1 MDNQNQ
7 TKAMKPHPVLLLAA
21 LCGGPLVL
29 QAQQPGKPDPNAPSP
44 PKAVVIKPDPNSPP
58 PVPAAAGTADPFIK
72 DGKPPP
78 AEPGAAAEIVECLVR
93 MEVFALPPS
102 DMRRAMKQF
111 PKQADLYAWLGAEWE
126 KPQAT
131 VKLERMD
138 VVRVRSGQRSK
149 IEGID
154 EYPYPTE
161 WDPPQIPQTIGI
173 GMPATSGGGGGE
185 GRPQVAP
192 GPPVDP
198 VVAPPAPELPAPA
211 PQVLPK
217 DPESPGLPLIQSPD
231 NIPGS
236 VPAGRLLPPWPAS
249 TATPSAF
256 ATKNTGWT
264 LEVSLTVSED
274 GRSANLEL
282 APMFA
287 RSAGMERGS
296 LDGQVTNAKFESR
309 QFSGSLTAMIGKPT
323 LAGTF
328 GRPGDTGVNNTG
340 GDDDARLLFF
350 TVTPAT
356 TVPRGSDPSAP
367 APAPA
372 DGPNESL
379 IHLEYFSLPPAA
391 ARRALLSH
399 PEDAGL
405 YASLDAAVD
414 KPDSGVALEHTAI
427 TRNKSGNRVQSTA
440 ILELPY
446 ATEMDPPQIPQTISL
461 PLHSTAT
468 PIPGT
473 NSQFPPWPMST
484 TCPSS
489 FQTKNLGWTTEIELS
504 LSDDRRTADLNLAPS
519 RIRLVARIIPG
530 AGRDVWQPVFETQ
543 QCTAQVRA
551 AIGKPALVSTF
562 TPPTGTD
569 IPGANTSDRV
579 WLLFVTVTFPQ

>member
-1 MDNQNQ
+1 
-7 TKAMKPHPVLLLAA
+7 MKPHPVLLLAAA

-29 QAQQPGKPDPNAPSP
+29 QAQQPG
-44 PKAVVIKPDPNSPP
+44 KPDPNSPP

-72 DGKPPP
+72 DGKPAP
-78 AEPGAAAEIVECLVR
+78 AEPGATEQITECLVR
-93 MEVFALPPS
+93 MEVFALPPA

-149 IEGID
+149 LEGID

-161 WDPPQIPQTIGI
+161 WDPPQIPQTIGL
-173 GMPATSGGGGGE
+173 GMPALSTGGGAE
-185 GRPQVAP
+185 GSPRVAP
-192 GPPVDP
+192 GPPADP
-198 VVAPPAPELPAPA
+198 VVAPPAPPPPAPA
-211 PQVLPK
+211 PQVPPK
-217 DPESPGLPLIQSPD
+217 DPEAADLPVIQSPD

-236 VPAGRLLPPWPAS
+236 VPASRILPPWPAS

-264 LEVSLTVSED
+264 LEVDLTVSED
-274 GRSANLEL
+274 GRSAEMTV
-282 APMFA
+282 APMFV

-296 LDGQVTNAKFESR
+296 LDGQVVNAKFESR
-309 QFSGSLTAMIGKPT
+309 QLSGLLTAVIGKPT

-328 GRPGDTGVNNTG
+328 GRPGDTGDSNTG
-340 GDDDARLLFF
+340 GDDAARLIFF

-356 TVPRGSDPSAP
+356 STPRAGDPFGEDP

-372 DGPNESL
+372 AGQGHPEAL
-379 IHLEYFSLPPAA
+379 VHLEAFSLPPAA
-391 ARRALLSH
+391 ARRALLTQPDS
-399 PEDAGL
+399 AAL
-405 YASLDAAVD
+405 YASLDTALD
-414 KPDSGVALEHTAI
+414 IPESGVVLEHTGI
-427 TRNKSGNRVQSTA
+427 TRNQSGNRVQSTA
-440 ILELPY
+440 VLELPY

-461 PLHSTAT
+461 PLHATAT

-473 NSQFPPWPMST
+473 NSHFPPWPASV
-484 TCPSS
+484 TCPSAFS
-489 FQTKNLGWTTEIELS
+489 VRNLGWTTEIELV
-504 LSDDRRTADLNLAPS
+504 LSDDRRVADLTLTPS
-519 RIRLVARIIPG
+519 RIRIVARIIPG

-543 QCTAQVRA
+543 MSTTQVRTG
-551 AIGKPALVSTF
+551 IGKPALVSTF

-579 WLLFVTVTFPQ
+579 WLLFVTVRIPE

>member
-1 MDNQNQ
+1 
-7 TKAMKPHPVLLLAA
+7 MKPHPVLLLAAA

-29 QAQQPGKPDPNAPSP
+29 QAQQPGKPDTT
-44 PKAVVIKPDPNSPP
+44 SPP
-58 PVPAAAGTADPFIK
+58 PVPAAAGKADPFIK
-72 DGKPPP
+72 NGKPAP
-78 AEPGAAAEIVECLVR
+78 AEPGAAEQITECLVR
-93 MEVFALPPS
+93 MEVFALPPA

-149 IEGID
+149 LEAID

-192 GPPVDP
+192 GPPADP
-198 VVAPPAPELPAPA
+198 VVAPPAPAPPAPA
-211 PQVLPK
+211 PQVPPKEPEAPDLPM
-217 DPESPGLPLIQSPD
+217 IQSPD

-236 VPAGRLLPPWPAS
+236 VPAGRILPPWPAS

-264 LEVSLTVSED
+264 LELDLTVSED
-274 GRSANLEL
+274 GRSAEMTV
-282 APMFA
+282 APVFV
-287 RSAGMERGS
+287 RSAGMELGS
-296 LDGQVTNAKFESR
+296 LDGQVVNAKFESR
-309 QFSGSLTAMIGKPT
+309 QFSGPLRAMIGKPT

-328 GRPGDTGVNNTG
+328 GRAGDTGDSNTG
-340 GDDDARLLFF
+340 GDDAARLLFF
-350 TVTPAT
+350 TVTPAASEPRSGGDPAGE
-356 TVPRGSDPSAP
+356 VPTPEP
-367 APAPA
+367 AAG
-372 DGPNESL
+372 DGPYEAFV
-379 IHLEYFSLPPAA
+379 HLEAFSLPPAA
-391 ARRALLSH
+391 ARRALLTQPDSSS
-399 PEDAGL
+399 L
-405 YASLDAAVD
+405 YASLDAVVHN
-414 KPDSGVALEHTAI
+414 PDSGVTLENTII
-427 TRNKSGNRVQSTA
+427 TRSRSGNRVQSSA
-440 ILELPY
+440 VLELPY

-473 NSQFPPWPMST
+473 NSQFPPWPMSV
-484 TCPSS
+484 TCPSAFS
-489 FQTKNLGWTTEIELS
+489 VKNLGWTTEMEFT
-504 LSDDRRTADLNLAPS
+504 LSDDRRVADLTLAPQRS
-519 RIRLVARIIPG
+519 RFVARVIPG
-530 AGRDVWQPVFETQ
+530 AARDVWQPVFETQ
-543 QCTAQVRA
+543 QCNVQVRTG
-551 AIGKPALVSTF
+551 IGKPALVSTF

-579 WLLFVTVTFPQ
+579 WLLFVTVRIPE